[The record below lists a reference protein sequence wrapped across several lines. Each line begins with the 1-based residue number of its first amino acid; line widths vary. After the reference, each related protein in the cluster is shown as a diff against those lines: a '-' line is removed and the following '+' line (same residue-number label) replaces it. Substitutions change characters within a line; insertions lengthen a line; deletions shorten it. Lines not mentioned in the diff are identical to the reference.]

1 LTGFVCWRR
10 IEAAVGLKHQNGF
23 RKRDLAYA
31 TSLIREVCLIAG
43 PINLIDEITA
53 SFEEYGIVEAIQ
65 KHDDDIVFNWLAE
78 TISYQGI
85 SDQIATRFIEEH
97 GRIDAADIRHGLL
110 NARCPK
116 LTSYWHFED
125 CGYRKT
131 SRTCNIQQNFRR
143 CPLPR
148 HDLRNGNLNRAA
160 YSLYL
165 FMRDVA
171 GGDLVTWIDQRL
183 DHAAQQDGNRARNL
197 SSALIEPL
205 NNVFGVSDKLWSMC
219 LSALLLAGD
228 PGRPLWVEAGAGMIV
243 IDSLCHNWLHRTGI
257 LTRLRADHLYG
268 PGCYG
273 PRGCA
278 EIIEAVAPAI
288 DARDFNPAFPASFPR
303 FVQNAIW
310 RFCAGIEMNRCNGN
324 RINDRERC
332 QDWGCPLFG
341 HCARVSL
348 SPAAEAE
355 VPIA

>member
-1 LTGFVCWRR
+1 MP
-10 IEAAVGLKHQNGF
+10 QN
-23 RKRDLAYA
+23 
-31 TSLIREVCLIAG
+31 I
-43 PINLIDEITA
+43 
-53 SFEEYGIVEAIQ
+53 
-65 KHDDDIVFNWLAE
+65 
-78 TISYQGI
+78 
-85 SDQIATRFIEEH
+85 
-97 GRIDAADIRHGLL
+97 
-110 NARCPK
+110 
-116 LTSYWHFED
+116 
-125 CGYRKT
+125 
-131 SRTCNIQQNFRR
+131 RR

-165 FMRDVA
+165 FMRDAA
-171 GGDLVTWIDQRL
+171 GGDLVNWIDRRL
-183 DHAAQQDGNRARNL
+183 VRASSQDGNRARNL

-228 PGRPLWVEAGAGMIV
+228 PGRSLWVEAGAGMIV
-243 IDSLCHNWLHRTGI
+243 IDSLVHNWMHRTGI
-257 LTRLRADHLYG
+257 LGRLSADHLYG

-288 DARDFNPAFPASFPR
+288 DARDYNPAFPAGFPR

-324 RINDRERC
+324 QINDLDRC
-332 QDWGCPLFG
+332 QDWDCPVFG

-348 SPAAEAE
+348 SPASEA
-355 VPIA
+355 